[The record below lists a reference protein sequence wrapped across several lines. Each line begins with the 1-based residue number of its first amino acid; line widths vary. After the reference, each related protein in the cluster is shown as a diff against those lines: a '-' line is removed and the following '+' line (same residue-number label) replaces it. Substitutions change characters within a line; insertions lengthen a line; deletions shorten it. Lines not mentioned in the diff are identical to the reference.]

1 MGRVIGEGGW
11 GCVRF
16 ATHIQTKKTYA
27 VKVMSKHG
35 LIQQKQAD
43 HVRNEKDILES
54 IDHPFIIKMEAFQQ
68 DSRRIYLIQE
78 FIRGGEFL
86 TLLKQ
91 KRRLDVD

>member
-16 ATHIQTKKTYA
+16 ATHIHTRKTYA
-27 VKVMSKHG
+27 VKIMSKQG
-35 LIQQKQAD
+35 LIKQKQAD
-43 HVRNEKDILES
+43 HAKNEKDILES
-54 IDHPFIIKMEAFQQ
+54 ISHPFIIKMEGFEQ
-68 DSRRIYLIQE
+68 DSRKIYYVQE

-91 KRRLDVD
+91 KRRLDID